1 MTFLDARTSRVLG
14 LFLLLFFLVQAAD
27 AQKVLVLTKRKNGR
41 TKLFFLGDKISFRLK
56 GDDIIERGRI
66 SLIEDNSFQING
78 RRIMLDSLGFVSEG
92 RRGLRTAVGLLAVGV
107 GGFIL
112 FSGVFQSLPVFLV
125 GSAFLGTGLIQAG
138 IYGIR
143 MIAHD
148 RYDLTKKWKIAA
160 RELEN

>member
-1 MTFLDARTSRVLG
+1 MTFLDARTSRILG
-14 LFLLLFFLVQAAD
+14 IFLLLFFLVQAAD

-41 TKLFFLGDKISFRLK
+41 PKIFFLGDKISFRLK
-56 GDDIIERGRI
+56 NDDIIERGRI
-66 SLIEDNSFQING
+66 SLIEDDSFQING
-78 RRIMLDSLGFVSEG
+78 RRVMLDSLGFVSEG
-92 RRGLRTAVGLLAVGV
+92 RRGLRTAVGLLSVGV

-125 GSAFLGTGLIQAG
+125 GSAFLGTGIIQAG

-160 RELEN
+160 RDLEN

>member
-41 TKLFFLGDKISFRLK
+41 AKLFFLGDKISFRLK
-56 GDDIIERGRI
+56 GDDAIERGRI
-66 SLIEDNSFQING
+66 SLIEDDSFQING

-112 FSGVFQSLPVFLV
+112 FSGVVQSLPAFVV

-143 MIAHD
+143 IIAHD
-148 RYDLTKKWKIAA
+148 RYDLTKKWRIQA

>member
-14 LFLLLFFLVQAAD
+14 FFLLLFFLVQAAD

-41 TKLFFLGDKISFRLK
+41 AKIFFLGDKISFRLK

-66 SLIEDNSFQING
+66 SLIEDGSFQING
-78 RRIMLDSLGFVSEG
+78 RRVMLDSLGFVSEG

-160 RELEN
+160 RDLEN